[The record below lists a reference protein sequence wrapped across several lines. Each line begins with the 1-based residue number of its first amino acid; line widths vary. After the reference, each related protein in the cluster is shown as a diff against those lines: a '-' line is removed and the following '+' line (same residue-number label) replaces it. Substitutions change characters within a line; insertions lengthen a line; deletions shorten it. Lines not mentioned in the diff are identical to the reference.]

1 MQHEHYFTASRIRAT
16 PMFGRR
22 PEAEVLHGT
31 YQGQFVALTII
42 VKGSSWICH
51 PQLGKIQWHRRN
63 RWGGARVSLGRG
75 TPPRHI
81 RKAAKMALR
90 RFLEP

>member
-1 MQHEHYFTASRIRAT
+1 MQHEYYFTASRVHAS
-16 PMFGRR
+16 PLLGHR

-42 VKGSSWICH
+42 VRDSTWICH
-51 PQLGKIQWHRRN
+51 PQKAKTQWHRRN

-75 TPPRHI
+75 VPPRWV

-90 RFLEP
+90 KWMNV